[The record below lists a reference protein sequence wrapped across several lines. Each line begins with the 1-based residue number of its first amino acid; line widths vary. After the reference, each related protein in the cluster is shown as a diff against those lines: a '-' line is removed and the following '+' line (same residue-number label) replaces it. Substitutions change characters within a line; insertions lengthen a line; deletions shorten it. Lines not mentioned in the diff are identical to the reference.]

1 MAQEVER
8 TGCGIGYNADSVPCS
23 AENTLLSK
31 LHTVAVIEGIKL
43 STAADGYKN
52 RRIASNRCGYIISN
66 DDAILFAVVITA
78 SGDVDYQVAAGKG
91 YTIRIDPPAAFSAY
105 IF

>member
-43 STAADGYKN
+43 STAAYGYKN

-66 DDAILFAVVITA
+66 DDTVLFAVRIA
-78 SGDVDYQVAAGKG
+78 SGRDVDYQVATGKG
-91 YTIRIDPPAAFSAY
+91 HAIRIDPPAALSAY

>member
-8 TGCGIGYNADSVPCS
+8 TGCGISYNADSIPGS
-23 AENTLLSK
+23 AENAFLGK

-43 STAADGYKN
+43 SAAANGDEN
-52 RRIASNRCGYIISN
+52 RCIAGCRCGYIISN
-66 DDAILFAVVITA
+66 DDTVFFAVIITA
-78 SGDVDYQVAAGKG
+78 SGNVDYQVATGKSHA
-91 YTIRIDPPAAFSAY
+91 IRIDPPAAFSAY